1 MNITDYYS
9 SKLAVITS
17 IPDKDISKPV
27 NIPVHIYAQEAELLK
42 CWCHAD
48 KEKLIAGGLDWSLVE
63 DLPAR
68 IDTLREAQ
76 SIWSASTDDINLKKK
91 WREITTEA
99 RELRQL
105 LLHHMRFIFRK
116 NPAALAGIRKF
127 SEGNSH
133 IAIIQALY
141 DIAIF
146 GEDRIELLEAA
157 RFDITLLRRAADL
170 SGEMASLYAVVTN
183 TRRTPDK
190 KLKIRNQAYT
200 HLAEAVEEIRFH
212 AKHIFWKNP
221 AKLECY
227 RSEYTRRKNR
237 RYKQNCKAKELII
250 SSEESTA
257 AAKQVTEAP
266 ERYITATKQI
276 TDTPEIC
283 ITPAKQVT
291 DATERYITASKQV
304 TDAPERY
311 TTASKQITD
320 EPKVKTGTLKAETES
335 LKRETKKL
343 KPETNR
349 PNSRTKSA
357 EAETNATEWCNYTL
371 KVYPGHHEQCN
382 NIIIH

>member
-1 MNITDYYS
+1 MNIKDYYS

-48 KEKLIAGGLDWSLVE
+48 KEQLIAGGLDWSLVE
-63 DLPAR
+63 ALPAR

-76 SIWSASTDDINLKKK
+76 SIWSASTDDINLKKR
-91 WREITTEA
+91 WRAITAEA

-212 AKHIFWKNP
+212 AKHIFWKDP

-227 RSEYTRRKNR
+227 RSEHTRRKNR

-250 SSEESTA
+250 SSEESTT
-257 AAKQVTEAP
+257 AAKEVTEAL
-266 ERYITATKQI
+266 
-276 TDTPEIC
+276 EIC
-283 ITPAKQVT
+283 ITPAKQ
-291 DATERYITASKQV
+291 I

-320 EPKVKTGTLKAETES
+320 VPERYTTASKPFTDAPKMKTDTSKAETES
-335 LKRETKKL
+335 LKRETTRL

-349 PNSRTKSA
+349 P
-357 EAETNATEWCNYTL
+357 EAKTRAPKMDMNVPGMHTNITEWNMNTML
-371 KVYPGHHEQCN
+371 H
-382 NIIIH
+382 

>member
-1 MNITDYYS
+1 MNIKDYYS
-9 SKLAVITS
+9 SKLAVISS

-27 NIPVHIYAQEAELLK
+27 NIPVHIYIQEAEDLR

-76 SIWSASTDDINLKKK
+76 SIWSASTDDINLKKR
-91 WREITTEA
+91 WRAITTEA

-190 KLKIRNQAYT
+190 KYKIRNQAYT

-221 AKLECY
+221 AKLEGY
-227 RSEYTRRKNR
+227 RSEHTRRKNR

-250 SSEESTA
+250 SSEESTT
-257 AAKQVTEAP
+257 AAKEVTEAPEICITTTKQITDAPEICITSSKQITDAP
-266 ERYITATKQI
+266 ERYITASKPLTDVPKMK
-276 TDTPEIC
+276 TDTSI
-283 ITPAKQVT
+283 
-291 DATERYITASKQV
+291 
-304 TDAPERY
+304 
-311 TTASKQITD
+311 
-320 EPKVKTGTLKAETES
+320 AETES
-335 LKRETKKL
+335 LKQETKRSNSTTKNL
-343 KPETNR
+343 ECETSVN
-349 PNSRTKSA
+349 K
-357 EAETNATEWCNYTL
+357 WCNDTL
-371 KVYPGHHEQCN
+371 KVYPGHHEQYN